1 MFTNKTTKLMLILM
15 VLSKYYPRPI
25 TNDITN
31 KNKANEESQKF
42 FKRFMKL
49 NKNNFQER
57 SMLYFLTIRV
67 NIDDQFQR

>member
-1 MFTNKTTKLMLILM
+1 M

-49 NKNNFQER
+49 NKNYFQER
-57 SMLYFLTIRV
+57 SMLCFLTIRI
-67 NIDDQFQR
+67 NIND

>member
-1 MFTNKTTKLMLILM
+1 M
-15 VLSKYYPRPI
+15 VLIKYYPRPK

-57 SMLYFLTIRV
+57 SMLCFLTIRI
-67 NIDDQFQR
+67 NINDQFQR

>member
-1 MFTNKTTKLMLILM
+1 M

-49 NKNNFQER
+49 NKNDFQER
-57 SMLYFLTIRV
+57 SMLYFLTI
-67 NIDDQFQR
+67 